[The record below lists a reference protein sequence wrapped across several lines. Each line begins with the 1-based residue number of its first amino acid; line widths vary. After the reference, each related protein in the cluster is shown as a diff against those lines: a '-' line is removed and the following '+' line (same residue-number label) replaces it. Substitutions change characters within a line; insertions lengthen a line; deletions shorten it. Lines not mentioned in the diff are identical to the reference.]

1 MHFVPSDRQKPA
13 SRVPVSSRRSALWA
27 LLALSWA
34 LPLLVLVLAGWR
46 SWVIDKIEAKERIG
60 TTLRTVEEQV
70 RHVLDTQTL
79 VLDWTQDRIAR
90 LTWDEIERSRSLYE
104 LLSLL
109 DANYSQIDGIFLVDA
124 SGELRLNDHQFP
136 LQRKIFLGD
145 RDYFQALAQGGV
157 PLFVS
162 APYAGRWNGSRSFR
176 VARPRLTDGRF
187 DGLVALSIHVDYFT
201 RYFKTVI
208 GTTEEAITLMRQDG
222 VILAR
227 YPEVGTNAKITDW
240 RTIEQ
245 GSAAAIDEV
254 GPVAMSPDGI
264 YRLSGVRPV
273 SGYPVI
279 LSYGIDNASLVRRW
293 LANFLLFS
301 SVAAISALILS
312 AITVLAIFGERRE
325 RAAVMAW
332 EAEQQQR
339 LRAEADA
346 RRLGKYEAL
355 GTLAGG
361 VAHHFNN
368 LLPALT
374 GHLEIAIDEAGAN
387 SAAAPRLTRL
397 LHEIRGARKIVRDI
411 LLYSRRDLS
420 RFRRVD
426 LSVVTTE
433 AAEMFRGSLPPL
445 ARLETEIV
453 SGLAVLGEPT
463 QLSELVTNLLRN
475 AADALEGKGGTI
487 MLGLRRRPFHA
498 DGSADGTLWAELVC
512 SDTGC
517 GMSTQVVERAFDP
530 FFTTKPP
537 GGGSGL
543 GLAIC
548 DGIIRSHDG
557 RISIESAPGLGTR
570 VTALIALATEA
581 GG

>member
-1 MHFVPSDRQKPA
+1 MQVLASDPPKPA
-13 SRVPVSSRRSALWA
+13 SRAPVSSRRSALWA

-60 TTLRTVEEQV
+60 ATLRTVEEQV

-90 LTWDEIERSRSLYE
+90 LSWDEIERSRSLYE

-109 DANYSQIDGIFLVDA
+109 DANYSQIDGIFLVDRA
-124 SGELRLNDHQFP
+124 GELRLNDHQFP

-145 RDYFQALAQGGV
+145 RDYFQALERGGV

-162 APYAGRWNGSRSFR
+162 APYVGRWNGSRSFR

-187 DGLVALSIHVDYFT
+187 DGLVAVSIHVDYFT

-208 GTTEEAITLMRQDG
+208 GATDEAITLMRRDG
-222 VILAR
+222 LILAR
-227 YPEVGTNAKITDW
+227 YPEVRSDVKIADW
-240 RTIEQ
+240 RTLNQ
-245 GSAAAIDEV
+245 GAAAATGEV
-254 GPVAMSPDGI
+254 QPVAMPPDRI
-264 YRLSGVRPV
+264 YRLSGVRSV

-279 LSYGIDNASLVRRW
+279 LSYGIDYASLVRRW

-325 RAAVMAW
+325 RAAVTAW

-346 RRLGKYEAL
+346 QRLGKYEAL

-361 VAHHFNN
+361 IAHHFNN

-397 LHEIRGARKIVRDI
+397 LQEIRGARKVVRDI

-420 RFRRVD
+420 RFHQVD

-445 ARLETEIV
+445 ASLETEIV
-453 SGLAVLGEPT
+453 TGLAVLGEPA

-475 AADALEGKGGTI
+475 AADALDGKGGTVT
-487 MLGLRRRPFHA
+487 LGLRRRPLHS
-498 DGSADGTLWAELVC
+498 DGSADATLWAELVC
-512 SDTGC
+512 SDSGC
-517 GMSTQVVERAFDP
+517 GMSPQVIERAFDP

-548 DGIIRSHDG
+548 DGIIRSHGG
-557 RISIESAPGLGTR
+557 RISIESAPGVGTR
-570 VTALIALATEA
+570 VTALFPLATRP
-581 GG
+581 GR